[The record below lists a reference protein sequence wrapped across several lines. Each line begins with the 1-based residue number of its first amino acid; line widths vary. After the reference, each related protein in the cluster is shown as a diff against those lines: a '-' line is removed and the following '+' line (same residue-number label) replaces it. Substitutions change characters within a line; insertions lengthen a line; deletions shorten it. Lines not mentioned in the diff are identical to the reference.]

1 VLLNLL
7 RLRVIVN
14 GKAIYQLD
22 KGSVIIGLKQNR
34 PSVVV
39 TDGFHYTKPV
49 EIWYKHMNTYHMEI
63 VCAIDNDKLIAGI
76 LIMVL
81 CGAVGVISGILVMK
95 ILAFLP
101 VLYFLY
107 IYYINRKDFIRLRG
121 VN

>member
-1 VLLNLL
+1 MLLNLL

-22 KGSVIIGLKQNR
+22 KGSVVIGLKENR

-49 EIWYKHMNTYHMEI
+49 VIWYKHMNTYHMEI
-63 VCAIDNDKLIAGI
+63 VCAISNDKLVAGI
-76 LIMVL
+76 IIMAL
-81 CGAVGVISGILVMK
+81 GAAVGLISGILVMK

-101 VLYFLY
+101 ILYFLY
-107 IYYINRKDFIRLRG
+107 IYYINRREFIKLRKS
-121 VN
+121 